1 MFFSVTSPF
10 SRRCF
15 HYGLSARTLSHIKPM
30 AITEQDVARI
40 ARLARIELSP
50 QESTR
55 AHQEL
60 NGILG
65 LIEQLQAVDTTG
77 VEPMAH
83 PLAAHQDIKLRL
95 RDDAPSATRTLDERQ
110 ALMANAPAN
119 DNGLFLVP
127 TVIE

>member
-1 MFFSVTSPF
+1 
-10 SRRCF
+10 
-15 HYGLSARTLSHIKPM
+15 M

-50 QESTR
+50 EESSR
-55 AHQEL
+55 AQHEL

-65 LIEQLQAVDTTG
+65 LIAQLQAVDTTG
-77 VEPMAH
+77 IEPMAH
-83 PLAAHQDIKLRL
+83 PLAAHQDIRLRL
-95 RDDAPSATRTLDERQ
+95 RDDRAAATRTTDERK
-110 ALMANAPAN
+110 ALMVNAPAE